1 MRMRWNTGPLTPD
14 EQHFAQHAPWSWMGA
29 TTPAELKLT
38 LLDAAATSR
47 LTAGS
52 KHMCPAC
59 GHETGH
65 PTPGHQPDEAAS
77 LREMI
82 LHLRS
87 ATQVEAETIPP
98 GPHRRHPS
106 IPVWIQW
113 NGQWKT
119 QQLTTG
125 AVPPTLTGSTAL
137 PLGAPTV
144 EISLLAT
151 RSNRSR
157 SPRGGAR

>member
-1 MRMRWNTGPLTPD
+1 
-14 EQHFAQHAPWSWMGA
+14 
-29 TTPAELKLT
+29 
-38 LLDAAATSR
+38 
-47 LTAGS
+47 
-52 KHMCPAC
+52 
-59 GHETGH
+59 
-65 PTPGHQPDEAAS
+65 
-77 LREMI
+77 MI
-82 LHLRS
+82 LHLRN

-119 QQLTTG
+119 QQLTIG
-125 AVPPTLTGSTAL
+125 AVPPTLTGYTAL